1 MNKQTS
7 LLSGISLGAAAI
19 YFFDPDRGKRRR
31 TMVYDQV
38 THVARLTKSGL
49 EKSARDLRQRLYGLL
64 AERRWRPTHEEVPD
78 EVLVARVR
86 SKIGHVTSH
95 PGALEITASNG
106 IVQVSGPILAN
117 EVERT
122 LAYIRSLRGVKGVDN
137 HLEVHEQPDDIPAL
151 QTGRAVPRALQR
163 QETRWPPA
171 TRFVAITSGGL
182 LSLFGIRR
190 RGIAGSIAGAVG
202 TGLLTRGM
210 TNMGLRRLVG
220 IDASRPAIT
229 LQKTLSIHAPLE
241 QVFALWSHYE
251 AFPQVMVHLREV
263 RRHSNHHSTWVA
275 TGPLGLPVRWQA
287 TVTKLEPNKVICW
300 RTLSGSTVGLAGTLR
315 FEPLNTDVTRL
326 DLRLSYTPP
335 GGVFGHLLATL
346 LGTSPKRMID
356 EDLVRFKSLIEHGR
370 THAHGEEVTRERLLN
385 QVAQHGPEVALPTS

>member
-1 MNKQTS
+1 MNQKVS
-7 LLSGISLGAAAI
+7 LVSGVSLGAAAM
-19 YFFDPDRGKRRR
+19 YFLDPDRGKRRR
-31 TMVYDQV
+31 ALVYDQV
-38 THVARLTKSGL
+38 AHVARLTKSGL
-49 EKSARDLRQRLYGLL
+49 EKSARDLRQRRSGLV

-106 IVQVSGPILAN
+106 IVQVSGPILAS

-122 LAYIRSLRGVKGVDN
+122 LAYIRSVRGVKGVDN

-163 QETRWPPA
+163 QETRWSPA

-182 LSLFGIRR
+182 LALFGIRR
-190 RGIAGSIAGAVG
+190 RGIAGSIACAIG

-251 AFPQVMVHLREV
+251 AFPQVMEHLREV
-263 RRHSNHHSTWVA
+263 RRPSLHHSTWVA

-287 TVTKLEPNKVICW
+287 AVTKLEPHQMICW
-300 RTLSGSTVGLAGTLR
+300 RTLSGSTVSQVGTLR
-315 FEPLNTDVTRL
+315 FEPLNTGATRL

-335 GGVFGHLLATL
+335 GGVLGHLLATL
-346 LGTSPKRMID
+346 LGASPKRMID
-356 EDLVRFKSLIEHGR
+356 EDLVRFKSLIECGR
-370 THAHGEEVTRERLLN
+370 TRAHGEEVTREHLLS
-385 QVAQHGPEVALPTS
+385 QIAQSGQEPLLVAR